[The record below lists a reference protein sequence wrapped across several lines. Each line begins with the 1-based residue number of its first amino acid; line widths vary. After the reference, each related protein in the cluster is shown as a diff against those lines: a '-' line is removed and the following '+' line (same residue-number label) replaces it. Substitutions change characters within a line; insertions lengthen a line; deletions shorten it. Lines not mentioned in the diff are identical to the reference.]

1 MTIVIIGHILM
12 LVTLLLLTFCLRDFL
27 IKLDLRFTPLF
38 IITIAVF
45 ITAFVFECVGAYK
58 ISIKCEECGYR
69 SDYDAAYCLE
79 CGNAIQDFKTYCAEC
94 GKKYSVS
101 DGYCI
106 IDGTELQLIDIMKVG
121 ENK

>member
-12 LVTLLLLTFCLRDFL
+12 LVTLVLLIFCVRDFV

-69 SDYDAAYCLE
+69 SDYDATYCLE
-79 CGNAIQDFKTYCAEC
+79 CGNAIQDFRTYCSEC

-106 IDGTELQLIDIMKVG
+106 IDGNKLQLIDIVKG
-121 ENK
+121 DGDK